1 MPIDASIALGIKP
14 VQTKSQNEYMNEL
27 YTLRNAEQTNQMN
40 QMKMGETQRAQA
52 QAEDTRNF
60 FRQPGFN
67 IEKMTPA
74 QDAELAGLNPDFYEK
89 LKSKQT
95 LQRTQESET
104 AKRSEEIQGMYDDR
118 YANMIKDAKTPE
130 QVDLILEHRYKNPAL
145 KGSPFQ
151 AIPLDQ
157 IKANV
162 PRDLS
167 TPEGQAAFSRY
178 TRETSL
184 KAKDAADSK
193 LLHFFGTGGGTQG
206 QGKYSDSLPGTYT
219 PNTPTTAEIGAED
232 PKLRPALAQRNNLA
246 AELNT
251 LTSSMKD
258 LPPTQ
263 EQAALIQAKQADIA
277 ALDTNIGAMQ
287 KAQQSAKHTDKEFID
302 LVNIQKDLVA
312 RGLKNTPEYA
322 NITDRIAKLTHV
334 AEGAEPLT
342 DAGRKLM
349 GELVGMGYVPSSRSY
364 AAMNAAA
371 DMGVTAKQF
380 VSGKANLAA
389 LVDTS
394 KSEAKT
400 GAFEK
405 LFTRNIQGVLDA
417 GRKLTGKSGVPIID
431 EYIANPVT
439 RALGLN
445 PALDAYDVLI
455 KGSLNEYGKLVGGS
469 FGTAV
474 AQAEIKRIEK
484 LLHAA
489 KTRPQMEAIIES
501 MTFETANRMY
511 GFKATKAELLGET
524 PPEPPPSP
532 YAPKAKAPA
541 KTVTGQ
547 TIKNW

>member
-1 MPIDASIALGIKP
+1 MPVDATIALGLKP
-14 VQTKSQNEYMNEL
+14 VQVKSQNEYMNEL
-27 YTLRNAEQTNQMN
+27 YALRNAEQTNQMN

-67 IEKMTPA
+67 VEKMTPA
-74 QDAELAGLNPDFYEK
+74 QDAELAALNPDFYEK

-219 PNTPTTAEIGAED
+219 PNTPTTKEKLDYTPKYLAEVAERDKTADDIKKTEALYNNASGTPMREVYGSQLKDYYTRLEDQDKRIAGMKADEAANKKAFEFKTLVADVAKLEAAGEGNSPTAQRLKARIAKETYIPPASMDLSPDQNAALYGPNGSVTQGRLDPYKVNGRTAKVYANAEITNPGTNFNQLGGAAALNRNAQFMGKQLTIEMLPKMLSNMSEAGKKLNFNDNKYFGAVQAWYKGASND
-232 PKLRPALAQRNNLA
+232 PDFISYMAQRNDVLLTLMGAMRSVGASDLA
-246 AELNT
+246 HRAEIDAAPQNMSPRAFDAYVAGQYKALEPR
-251 LTSSMKD
+251 LA
-258 LPPTQ
+258 
-263 EQAALIQAKQADIA
+263 QAAKF
-277 ALDTNIGAMQ
+277 TGS
-287 KAQQSAKHTDKEFID
+287 K
-302 LVNIQKDLVA
+302 
-312 RGLKNTPEYA
+312 PP
-322 NITDRIAKLTHV
+322 
-334 AEGAEPLT
+334 AE
-342 DAGRKLM
+342 
-349 GELVGMGYVPSSRSY
+349 
-364 AAMNAAA
+364 
-371 DMGVTAKQF
+371 
-380 VSGKANLAA
+380 
-389 LVDTS
+389 TS
-394 KSEAKT
+394 
-400 GAFEK
+400 
-405 LFTRNIQGVLDA
+405 N
-417 GRKLTGKSGVPIID
+417 
-431 EYIANPVT
+431 
-439 RALGLN
+439 
-445 PALDAYDVLI
+445 
-455 KGSLNEYGKLVGGS
+455 
-469 FGTAV
+469 
-474 AQAEIKRIEK
+474 
-484 LLHAA
+484 
-489 KTRPQMEAIIES
+489 
-501 MTFETANRMY
+501 
-511 GFKATKAELLGET
+511 
-524 PPEPPPSP
+524 
-532 YAPKAKAPA
+532 APA

-547 TIKNW
+547 TVKNW

>member
-27 YTLRNAEQTNQMN
+27 YALRNAEQTNQMN

-67 IEKMTPA
+67 VEKMTPA
-74 QDAELAGLNPDFYEK
+74 QDAELVALNPDFYEK

-130 QVDLILEHRYKNPAL
+130 QVDLILEHRYNNPVL

-232 PKLRPALAQRNNLA
+232 PKLRPALAQRNKLA
-246 AELNT
+246 AELNA

-263 EQAALIQAKQADIA
+263 EQAAMIQAKQADIA

-312 RGLKNTPEYA
+312 KGLKDTPEYA

-364 AAMNAAA
+364 AAMNSAAE
-371 DMGVTAKQF
+371 MGITAKQF
-380 VSGKANLAA
+380 VTGKANMAA
-389 LVDTS
+389 LGKVTTT
-394 KSEAKT
+394 EAQS
-400 GAFEK
+400 GAFASAFDQNAK
-405 LFTRNIQGVLDA
+405 AVLDMA
-417 GRKLTGKSGVPIID
+417 GKVGKSGIPIID
-431 EYIANPVT
+431 EYFANPLS
-439 RALGLN
+439 RATGKN
-445 PALDAYDVLI
+445 PELAAYGVFI
-455 KGSLNEYGKLVGGS
+455 KATANEWGKLVSSASGGNQ
-469 FGTAV
+469 AL

-484 LLHAA
+484 LLNDAQSQEQVRAALSSMDLESLNRKYGFEAA
-489 KTRPQMEAIIES
+489 KA
-501 MTFETANRMY
+501 
-511 GFKATKAELLGET
+511 KLLGET
-524 PPEPPPSP
+524 PPAPPVNPRATP
-532 YAPKAKAPA
+532 KAPA

-547 TIKNW
+547 TVKNW

>member
-1 MPIDASIALGIKP
+1 MAINDEIAAGVKPIQFENPLNNMIKMTSI
-14 VQTKSQNEYMNEL
+14 QNDM
-27 YTLRNAEQTNQMN
+27 QTNRLN
-40 QMKMGETQRAQA
+40 QMKMVETERAQA

-60 FRQPGFN
+60 FRTPGLN
-67 IEKMTPA
+67 IENMTPT
-74 QDAELAGLNPDFYEK
+74 QKQMLASKDPALFEK
-89 LKSKQT
+89 LMGQLTTQK
-95 LQRTQESET
+95 TQESEA

-118 YANMIKDAKTPE
+118 YANMMKDAKTPE

-157 IKANV
+157 LKANV

-232 PKLRPALAQRNNLA
+232 PKLRPALVQRNKLA

-263 EQAALIQAKQADIA
+263 EQAAMIQAKQADIA

-322 NITDRIAKLTHV
+322 NITARIAKLNHIP
-334 AEGAEPLT
+334 EGVEPLT
-342 DAGRKLM
+342 EAGRELA
-349 GELVGMGYVPSSRSY
+349 GGLVGMGYVPSSRSTV
-364 AAMNAAA
+364 AINAAA
-371 DMGVTAKQF
+371 LAGVTPKQF
-380 VSGKANLAA
+380 VTNKANMSA
-389 LVDTS
+389 LTRITQT
-394 KSEAKT
+394 EAQAGAFADAFEQNAKAVLDMAGKVGKT
-400 GAFEK
+400 G
-405 LFTRNIQGVLDA
+405 I
-417 GRKLTGKSGVPIID
+417 PIID
-431 EYIANPVT
+431 EYFANPLS
-439 RALGLN
+439 RASGKN
-445 PALDAYDVLI
+445 PELSAYGVFI
-455 KGSLNEYGKLVGGS
+455 KATANEWGKLVSSASGGNQ
-469 FGTAV
+469 AL

-484 LLHAA
+484 LLNDAQTKEQVAA
-489 KTRPQMEAIIES
+489 VISSMDLES
-501 MTFETANRMY
+501 LNRKY
-511 GFKATKAELLGET
+511 GFAATKARLLGEAPPAPPVNPRAT
-524 PPEPPPSP
+524 PN
-532 YAPKAKAPA
+532 APA

-547 TIKNW
+547 TVKNW

>member
-1 MPIDASIALGIKP
+1 MAIDASIALGIKP

-27 YTLRNAEQTNQMN
+27 YALRNAEQTNQMN

-67 IEKMTPA
+67 VEKMTPA
-74 QDAELAGLNPDFYEK
+74 QDAELAALNPDFYEK

-219 PNTPTTAEIGAED
+219 PNTPTTKEKLDYTPKYLAEVAERDKTADDIKKTEALYNNASGTPMREVYGSQLKDYYTRLEDQDKRIAGMKADEAANKKAFEFKTLVADVAKLEAAGEGNSPTAQRLKARIAKETYIPPASMDLSPDQNAALYGPNGSVTQGRLDPYKVNGRTAKVYANAEITNPGTNFNQLGGAAALNRNAQFMGKQLTIEMLPKMLSNMSEAGKKLNFNDNKYFGAVQAWYKGASND
-232 PKLRPALAQRNNLA
+232 PDFISYMAQRNDVLLTLMGAMRSVGASDLA
-246 AELNT
+246 HRAEIDAAPQNMSPRAFDAYVAGQYKALEPR
-251 LTSSMKD
+251 LA
-258 LPPTQ
+258 
-263 EQAALIQAKQADIA
+263 QAAKF
-277 ALDTNIGAMQ
+277 TGS
-287 KAQQSAKHTDKEFID
+287 K
-302 LVNIQKDLVA
+302 
-312 RGLKNTPEYA
+312 PP
-322 NITDRIAKLTHV
+322 
-334 AEGAEPLT
+334 AE
-342 DAGRKLM
+342 
-349 GELVGMGYVPSSRSY
+349 
-364 AAMNAAA
+364 
-371 DMGVTAKQF
+371 
-380 VSGKANLAA
+380 
-389 LVDTS
+389 TS
-394 KSEAKT
+394 
-400 GAFEK
+400 
-405 LFTRNIQGVLDA
+405 N
-417 GRKLTGKSGVPIID
+417 
-431 EYIANPVT
+431 
-439 RALGLN
+439 
-445 PALDAYDVLI
+445 
-455 KGSLNEYGKLVGGS
+455 
-469 FGTAV
+469 
-474 AQAEIKRIEK
+474 
-484 LLHAA
+484 
-489 KTRPQMEAIIES
+489 
-501 MTFETANRMY
+501 
-511 GFKATKAELLGET
+511 
-524 PPEPPPSP
+524 
-532 YAPKAKAPA
+532 APA

-547 TIKNW
+547 TVKNW